1 MGYHTGSKICVELA
15 QQRPQQVRRLILV
28 SAPINTKEELVH
40 HKKNYGPTEISA
52 DGSHLQA
59 RWDGHWKW
67 RGPGTPIEFVHR
79 DVVETL
85 RGGMTSWWG
94 HRASRNYGHAENL
107 PKVTQPV
114 LVLCPKDDL
123 WEPTLRAA
131 DVIRNGRILELP
143 DFGHGMLDTR
153 TKEVSEILRDF
164 LDAPGADVAPPPDAP
179 KAPPRAPLPPARGAS
194 LVRRRFVDGLHGQVH
209 MHVAECDQPRA
220 RCRCYEG
227 CSSEAWM

>member
-164 LDAPGADVAPPPDAP
+164 LDAPGADVAPATGRAQGSAKGSVTARARRQSRPP
-179 KAPPRAPLPPARGAS
+179 PLCRRPARPGSICMWQNAINRALDRSFAS
-194 LVRRRFVDGLHGQVH
+194 I
-209 MHVAECDQPRA
+209 
-220 RCRCYEG
+220 
-227 CSSEAWM
+227 